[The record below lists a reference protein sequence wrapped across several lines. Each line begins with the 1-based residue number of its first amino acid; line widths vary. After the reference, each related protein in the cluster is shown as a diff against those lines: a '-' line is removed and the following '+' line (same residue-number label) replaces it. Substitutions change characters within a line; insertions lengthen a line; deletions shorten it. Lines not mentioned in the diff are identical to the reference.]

1 MVEGPGPVTQTYRH
15 SLLFER
21 CRTLN
26 TTLNSKSIVHWQF
39 DLLLGGLVTVAGP
52 LIFHVTASM
61 SISDLDDWISDVQDI
76 LSSSPQTHPLRPAFV
91 QALAVAY
98 HNRYELS
105 DQKQDVDSSILYYTQ
120 SIFFAFP
127 WVGTTW
133 SKDFIGVFAS
143 LAFELL
149 GRWLH
154 FKQSHDAECAIEY
167 LRYLQHLP
175 LETSGVS
182 RDQVRVSLLKALG
195 LQVEVGSHDVGR
207 DVDEMTILCRELLDS
222 NFSGGD
228 LADIIVILSD
238 SVDTNFNQYPES
250 EPSEELIECLRKATQ
265 RFNSHHHHHFFAYSL
280 AWLLVYRFRRSYS
293 IQDYEEAMA
302 LVDEITASHSGG
314 DSGCPGPC
322 VEPASEVSA
331 ILVGMRYDVYGKPEY
346 REEAID
352 RTRAFLSLT
361 STDNPLRLDFAP
373 FLTDLVEGRSREFG
387 VTDGLRACSIN
398 PEAVHLPSFSR
409 LAASLAKST
418 SVEPLRSMSREEG
431 AQYLLAL
438 ASASHATDIAD
449 IEEAIKYCRQFLAS
463 LHQGDS
469 FADCPAFRL
478 GELLFRAFNRTK
490 KIEYLNESIAIL
502 RDVFQSDARYN
513 NADVARTLI
522 FALISRFQLLLL
534 RDDVDEIMQL
544 FATAANH
551 AFTTAPGRLELSS
564 QWAQYA
570 RIISH
575 PSTLTAY
582 KTAISLMQDSLLF
595 APTLETQHFS
605 LVASR
610 DMYEKLPLDLA
621 SYQISK
627 GQADQAVESLE
638 RGRALLWSEM
648 RDFRAPID
656 QLSAE
661 DPPLAEAFTAI
672 NRELETLT
680 MSVTPGMAMDDPVGG
695 GEGMDSFGRLVVQQ
709 QKLVAERNEL
719 VSRIQSLPGLRNFPT
734 TLSFDTLRSAAVHG
748 PIIIINHSK
757 WRSDILILLH
767 VGQPSLITTSDDFY
781 NRAIEL
787 RNRLVRMRNKFVLES
802 KQYQR
807 ALRNV
812 LKILFELVGQPVIE
826 ELRRLKIPEQS
837 RVWWCPTSVFCSLPL
852 HAMGPL
858 QSDDGVKRYFS
869 DLYIPSYTPTLS
881 ALIESRKP
889 GKSPLEKP
897 SVLLVANPDDALRQA
912 WPEIWFIQRLDT
924 KVTTLLGK
932 RATSS
937 AVLGCLQDH
946 RFAHFVCH
954 GKLEPDK
961 PFNAAFRL
969 YGGNRLTLLDIVR
982 SRLPGAEFA
991 FLSACHTAELT
1002 EGSIAD
1008 EGLHLTAAIQYCGF
1022 RSVVG
1027 TMWAMVDE
1035 DGGGLAE
1042 HFYNSMFS
1050 SLEPGVP
1057 YHERSARALR
1067 DAVQALRGEKRL
1079 PLEQWVNFVHYGA

>member
-1 MVEGPGPVTQTYRH
+1 L
-15 SLLFER
+15 SLLLV
-21 CRTLN
+21 CTSSGN
-26 TTLNSKSIVHWQF
+26 KNSKPICNF
-39 DLLLGGLVTVAGP
+39 DLLLGDLVTVVGP
-52 LIFHVTASM
+52 LIFHFTVSV
-61 SISDLDDWISDVQDI
+61 SYLDDWISDIQDF
-76 LSSSPQTHPLRPAFV
+76 LSSFPQTHPLRPALV
-91 QALAVAY
+91 QDLAMAY

-105 DQKQDVDSSILYYTQ
+105 DQKQDIDSSILYFTQ
-120 SIFFAFP
+120 SIFFAP
-127 WVGTTW
+127 GTTW
-133 SKDFIGVFAS
+133 SKNLIGVFAS

-149 GRWLH
+149 DRWLH
-154 FKQSHDAECAIEY
+154 FNQSHDAECTIKY
-167 LRYLQHLP
+167 LHYLQHLP

-182 RDQVRVSLLKALG
+182 RNRVRVSLVQALG
-195 LQVEVGSHDVGR
+195 RQVEVGSRDVGR
-207 DVDEMTILCRELLDS
+207 DVDEMTTLCRELLDS
-222 NFSGGD
+222 NFSGGP
-228 LADIIVILSD
+228 LADIIVILTN
-238 SVDTNFNQYPES
+238 SVDTRFDQSPEL
-250 EPSEELIECLRKATQ
+250 EPSEEVIECLRKATQ
-265 RFNSHHHHHFFAYSL
+265 RFESHHHHHFLAYSL
-280 AWLLVYRFRRSYS
+280 AQLLVHRFRRTYS

-302 LVDEITASHSGG
+302 LADEITASHSGG
-314 DSGCPGPC
+314 DSSCTGPY
-322 VEPASEVSA
+322 VEPASELSA
-331 ILVGMRYDVYGKPEY
+331 ELAVMRHEVYRKPEH

-352 RTRAFLSLT
+352 RCRTFLKLT
-361 STDNPLRLDFAP
+361 STDNPLRLQYVRI
-373 FLTDLVEGRSREFG
+373 LTDLVEQRSREFG
-387 VTDGLRACSIN
+387 VTDGLQACS
-398 PEAVHLPSFSR
+398 EAVHLPSFSR
-409 LAASLAKST
+409 VTASLAKST
-418 SVEPLRSMSREEG
+418 AVKPLRSMSREEG
-431 AQYLLAL
+431 AQYLEAL
-438 ASASHATDIAD
+438 TSASHATDIAD

-463 LHQGDS
+463 LDQGDS
-469 FADCPAFRL
+469 FADRSAFQL
-478 GELLFRAFNRTK
+478 GKLLFRAFDRTT

-502 RDVFQSDARYN
+502 RDLLKSPRVQCT
-513 NADVARTLI
+513 NADVAGTLI
-522 FALISRFQLLLL
+522 FALISRFLLFRL
-534 RDDVDEIMQL
+534 RDDLDEIMQL
-544 FATAANH
+544 FAMAANH
-551 AFTTAPGRLELSS
+551 VLTTAPGRFELSS

-570 RIISH
+570 RIMSH

-595 APTLETQHFS
+595 APTLETQHFN

-610 DMYEKLPLDLA
+610 DTYEKLPLDFA

-627 GQADQAVESLE
+627 DQVEQAIESLE

-648 RDFRAPID
+648 RGFRASID

-661 DPPLAEAFTAI
+661 DPPLAEAFTAV

-680 MSVTPGMAMDDPVGG
+680 MSVTPGMAMDHAVGS
-695 GEGMDSFGRLVVQQ
+695 GEGMDSFGRLLVQQ

-719 VSRIQSLPGLRNFPT
+719 VSRIQSLPALKNFPT
-734 TLSFDTLRSAAVHG
+734 TLSFDTLRSAAEHG
-748 PIIIINHSK
+748 PVIIINHSK

-767 VGQPSLITTSDDFY
+767 IGRPSLITTSHDFY
-781 NRAIEL
+781 DRAIEL

-807 ALRNV
+807 TLRNV
-812 LKILFELVGQPVIE
+812 LKILFELVGQPVIK
-826 ELRRLKIPEQS
+826 ELRRLKIQEQS

-858 QSDDGVKRYFS
+858 QSDDGVERYFS

-889 GKSPLEKP
+889 GKTPLDKP
-897 SVLLVANPDDALRQA
+897 SVLLVANPDHALRQA

-954 GKLEPDK
+954 GNLEPDK

-1008 EGLHLTAAIQYCGF
+1008 EGLHLTVAMQYCGF

-1042 HFYNSMFS
+1042 HFYKSMFS
-1050 SLEPGVP
+1050 GHEHGVP

-1067 DAVQALRGEKRL
+1067 DAVQALREKRL